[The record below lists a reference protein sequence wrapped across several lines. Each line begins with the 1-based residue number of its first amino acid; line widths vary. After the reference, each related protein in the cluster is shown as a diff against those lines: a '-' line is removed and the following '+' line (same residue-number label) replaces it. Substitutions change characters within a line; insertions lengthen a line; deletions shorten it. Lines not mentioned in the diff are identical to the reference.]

1 MENTN
6 NLNELLND
14 GKNHLSNLQAELEKL
29 ANTAGK
35 IADIKANEFS
45 EKAEVLINE
54 TRSQVEA
61 KTKEIRE
68 SDDFQNLEAEG
79 KKALND
85 IENTLND
92 LSAQLNDKFK
102 NLFGPK

>member
-1 MENTN
+1 MDN
-6 NLNELLND
+6 NNNINELLND
-14 GKNHLSNLQAELEKL
+14 GKKHLSNLQAELEKL

-35 IADIKANEFS
+35 IADIKAGELS
-45 EKAEVLINE
+45 AKAEVLINE
-54 TRSQVEA
+54 TRTQVEA

-68 SDDFQNLEAEG
+68 SEDFKNLEEEG
-79 KKALND
+79 KKALSD
-85 IENTLND
+85 VEKTLND